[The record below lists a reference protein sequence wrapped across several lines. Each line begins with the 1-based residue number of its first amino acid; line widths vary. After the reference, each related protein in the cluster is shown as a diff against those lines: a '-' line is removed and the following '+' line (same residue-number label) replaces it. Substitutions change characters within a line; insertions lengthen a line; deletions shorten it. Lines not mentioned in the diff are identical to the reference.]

1 MSVTAHQLRPEEVN
15 EARTIDALDLSMA
28 RLKKA
33 IDGLEVTLHRREG
46 QRKSAKV
53 LEEELQ
59 VLFQDRARLA
69 HELDHVKAKAA
80 KLDAVSAEVAG
91 RLDSVISNIG
101 SVLGGR

>member
-1 MSVTAHQLRPEEVN
+1 MSITAQQLQPDEL
-15 EARTIDALDLSMA
+15 AGADADPPLNRALL

-33 IDGLEVTLHRREG
+33 IEAMEAMLHRRE
-46 QRKSAKV
+46 RAHKSAGA

-59 VLFQDRARLA
+59 ILLQDRARLA
-69 HELDHVKAKAA
+69 EELDHVKAKAS

-91 RLDSVISNIG
+91 RLDVVVANIG